1 MTNVQSCRNIW
12 IRKQNKMMAFKS
24 VHQQTSYTCHIP
36 HIEEVK
42 VKPSPSHEGARVWYT
57 YMYLISSFRGAKL
70 LRVTD
75 PPPTHPWNGHLSIA
89 VLPAYTGTKFQLG
102 GLRHFRFWTSDLPL
116 MTTEQCVPPYWTTH
130 RKSNFFFFFYQIWI
144 NWQLV
149 LATNIRCLR
158 KLGDLQISHHDPPWI
173 FRRDF

>member
-1 MTNVQSCRNIW
+1 MQSCRYIW
-12 IRKQNKMMAFKS
+12 IRKQNIMMAFKS

-75 PPPTHPWNGHLSIA
+75 PPPTPGMDTCLSQYSQRIP
-89 VLPAYTGTKFQLG
+89 VPSFSWVDWDILDFEPATYHWWPLNNVFQ
-102 GLRHFRFWTSDLPL
+102 HIEQHTEKVTS
-116 MTTEQCVPPYWTTH
+116 
-130 RKSNFFFFFYQIWI
+130 FFFI
-144 NWQLV
+144 
-149 LATNIRCLR
+149 
-158 KLGDLQISHHDPPWI
+158 KSE
-173 FRRDF
+173 